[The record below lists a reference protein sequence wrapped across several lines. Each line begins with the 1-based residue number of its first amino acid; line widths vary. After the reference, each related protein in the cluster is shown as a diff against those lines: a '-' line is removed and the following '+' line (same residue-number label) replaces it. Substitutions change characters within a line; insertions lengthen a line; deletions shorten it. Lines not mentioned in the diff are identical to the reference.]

1 MNIVVT
7 TISTDIIIKTLT
19 NISTT
24 IISTNSIYKWFI
36 NHKNNNY
43 NIYINK
49 IISTDLNNKLLIIEA
64 LVKDIIKNY
73 YLKEDDNINEII
85 DNFIK
90 DNKKF
95 NEEEIEDFT
104 IINHSV
110 NFKIFIKIPEPLKIS
125 LLSNLEII
133 NSINADLNKIQNKIN
148 SHYNSYLSYVYSI
161 NIENEINNICYN
173 SQIFDKRISLLF
185 NILHIYNTIK

>member
-1 MNIVVT
+1 MNVVIS
-7 TISTDIIIKTLT
+7 TISTDIMLRTLT

-24 IISTNSIYKWFI
+24 IVSTNFIYKWFI

>member
-1 MNIVVT
+1 MNVVVT
-7 TISTDIIIKTLT
+7 TISTDIMLRTLT

-36 NHKNNNY
+36 NHNNNDY
-43 NIYINK
+43 NIYKNK

-73 YLKEDDNINEII
+73 YLKEDDNVNEII
-85 DNFIK
+85 NNFIK
-90 DNKKF
+90 ENEKF
-95 NEEEIEDFT
+95 NEEQIEDFSL
-104 IINHSV
+104 INH
-110 NFKIFIKIPEPLKIS
+110 NDNLKIFFKIPEPLKIS

-133 NSINADLNKIQNKIN
+133 NLINTDLNKIQNKIN
-148 SHYNSYLSYVYSI
+148 SHYNSYLSLLYSI
-161 NIENEINNICYN
+161 NIENEINNIYYN

-185 NILHIYNTIK
+185 NILNIYNTIK

>member
-1 MNIVVT
+1 MNVVIS
-7 TISTDIIIKTLT
+7 TISTDIMLRTLT

-24 IISTNSIYKWFI
+24 IVSTNFIYKWFI
-36 NHKNNNY
+36 NHKNNDY
-43 NIYINK
+43 DIYKNK
-49 IISTDLNNKLLIIEA
+49 IISTDLNNNLLIIKA
-64 LVKDIIKNY
+64 LVKDIINNY
-73 YLKEDDNINEII
+73 YLKEDDNIDEII
-85 DNFIK
+85 NNFIK
-90 DNKKF
+90 ENENF
-95 NEEEIEDFT
+95 NEEQIEDFT
-104 IINHSV
+104 VINH
-110 NFKIFIKIPEPLKIS
+110 NDNLKIFFKIPEPLKIS